1 MTENNTKGSSMFRG
15 KEGQNYLFPFI
26 LVCSLFFLWG
36 FAHAL
41 LDVLNAHFQEIL
53 QISKARSALV
63 QFALYGGY
71 FVMGIPAGL
80 IIKKYGYKK
89 GIVFGLLVFAIGA
102 FLFYPA
108 TLIRTFLPFLIAL
121 FVIACG
127 LTCLET
133 AANPYTTVLGPSKSG
148 ARRINLAQS
157 FNGLG
162 WILGPLVGGLLLFS
176 DEGDPFAAL
185 ATPYIGIGIVVLLIA
200 VLFVRTPLPQIS
212 AGEDD
217 SLSTEEA
224 AQLNKRSRF
233 RDLLKHPLFIF
244 AVIAQF
250 FYVAG
255 QTGIG
260 SFFINYVIEVRPD
273 ISHLQASQILAFGGM
288 GLFMVG
294 RISGSYIMKYFNPK
308 KLLAIYAL
316 INVLLMVVVVMGLGM
331 ISVVCLFVSYFF
343 MSIMYPTIFA
353 VGISGLKENTE
364 KGSSLIVM
372 AVAGGAVIPMLM
384 GRIADI
390 SSMTTGFIVPLVCF
404 VVIFIFGLSKMKN

>member
-1 MTENNTKGSSMFRG
+1 METNTNNTSIFRG
-15 KEGQNYLFPFI
+15 KKGENYLLPFI
-26 LVCSLFFLWG
+26 LVTSLFFLWG

-80 IIKKYGYKK
+80 IIKRYGYKK

-108 TLIRTFLPFLIAL
+108 TLIKTFFPFLIAL

-133 AANPYTTVLGPSKSG
+133 AANPYTTILGPPESG

-162 WILGPLVGGLLLFS
+162 WILGPLVGGLLIFS

-185 ATPYIGIGIVVLLIA
+185 ATPYMGIGVVVLLITI
-200 VLFVRTPLPQIS
+200 LFVRTPLPQIK
-212 AGEDD
+212 DD
-217 SLSTEEA
+217 SDDNHIEK
-224 AQLNKRSRF
+224 NGCY

-288 GLFMVG
+288 GMFMIG
-294 RISGSYIMKYFNPK
+294 RISGSYIMKFFNPK
-308 KLLAIYAL
+308 KLLAIYAC
-316 INVLLMVVVVMGLGM
+316 INVLLMTVVIMGLGM
-331 ISVVCLFVSYFF
+331 TSVVCLFGSYFF

-353 VGISGLKENTE
+353 VGISGLRENTE

-372 AVAGGAVIPMLM
+372 AVAGGAVVPMLM
-384 GRIADI
+384 GYIADVWTMAI
-390 SSMTTGFIVPLVCF
+390 GFLIPLICF
-404 VVIFIFGLSKMKN
+404 VVIAIFGVSKLKN

>member
-1 MTENNTKGSSMFRG
+1 MNYTKTEKKALFRG
-15 KEGQNYLFPFI
+15 RRGQNYLLPFI
-26 LVCSLFFLWG
+26 LVTSLFFLWG

-80 IIKKYGYKK
+80 IIKRFGYKK
-89 GIVFGLLVFAIGA
+89 GIIFGLVIFAIGA

-108 TLIRTFLPFLIAL
+108 TLIKTFNPFLIAL

-133 AANPYTTVLGPSKSG
+133 AANPYTTVLGPPESA

-162 WILGPLVGGLLLFS
+162 WILGPLVGGMFIFS
-176 DEGDPFAAL
+176 DGADPFSSL
-185 ATPYIGIGIVVLLIA
+185 AKPYILIGIIVLIIA
-200 VLFVRTPLPQIS
+200 ILFVGTPLPQIS
-212 AGEDD
+212 AEDAVA
-217 SLSTEEA
+217 SGHAPSSE
-224 AQLNKRSRF
+224 KGSYY
-233 RDLLKHPLFIF
+233 DLLHHPLFIF

-260 SFFINYVIEVRPD
+260 SFFINYTIEVRPD
-273 ISHLQASQILAFGGM
+273 ISHLQASQILAIGGM
-288 GLFMVG
+288 GMFMVS
-294 RISGSYIMKYFNPK
+294 RILGSYIMKFVNPR
-308 KLLAIYAL
+308 KLLTFYAMAN
-316 INVLLMVVVVMGLGM
+316 IILMIIVIMGFGM
-331 ISVVCLFVSYFF
+331 VSVVCLFLSYFF

-353 VGISGLKENTE
+353 LGISGLGVNTE
-364 KGSSLIVM
+364 KGSSIIVM
-372 AVAGGAVIPMLM
+372 AVAGGAVVPMFM
-384 GRIADI
+384 GYIADV
-390 SSMTTGFIVPLVCF
+390 SSMALGFIVPLICF
-404 VVIFIFGLSKMKN
+404 VIVMIFGLSKVKN

>member
-1 MTENNTKGSSMFRG
+1 MKNNIKSSSIFRG
-15 KEGQNYLFPFI
+15 KQGQNYLLPFI
-26 LVCSLFFLWG
+26 LVTSLFFLWG

-41 LDVLNAHFQEIL
+41 LDVLNAHFQDIL

-89 GIVFGLLVFAIGA
+89 GIVLGLLVFALGA

-108 TLIRTFLPFLIAL
+108 TLIKTFSPFLIAL

-133 AANPYTTVLGPSKSG
+133 AANPYTTVLGPADSS

-162 WILGPLVGGLLLFS
+162 WILGPLVGGILIFS
-176 DEGDPFAAL
+176 EDGDPFGAL
-185 ATPYIGIGIVVLLIA
+185 AKPYIGIGIVVLLITA
-200 VLFVRTPLPQIS
+200 FFIKTPLPQIS
-212 AGEDD
+212 
-217 SLSTEEA
+217 TEENVDLKDGEKA
-224 AQLNKRSRF
+224 KSRY

-244 AVIAQF
+244 AVVAQF

-260 SFFINYVIEVRPD
+260 SFFINYVIEVRSD
-273 ISHLQASQILAFGGM
+273 ITHLQASQILAFGGM

-294 RISGSYIMKYFNPK
+294 RISGSYMMKYYDPK
-308 KLLAIYAL
+308 KLLSIYAF
-316 INVLLMVVVVMGLGM
+316 INILLMIVVVMGLGM
-331 ISVVCLFVSYFF
+331 ISVVCLFASYFF

-372 AVAGGAVIPMLM
+372 AVAGGAVVPMMM
-384 GRIADI
+384 GRIADLW
-390 SSMTTGFIVPLVCF
+390 SMAIGFLIPLFCF
-404 VVIFIFGLSKMKN
+404 VVILLFGMTKLKN

>member
-1 MTENNTKGSSMFRG
+1 MKDNINSTSLFRG
-15 KEGQNYLFPFI
+15 KQGQNYLFPFI
-26 LVCSLFFLWG
+26 LVTSLFFLWG

-80 IIKKYGYKK
+80 IIKKYGYKR
-89 GIVFGLLVFAIGA
+89 GIIFGLFVFAIGA

-108 TLIRTFLPFLIAL
+108 TLIKTFYPFLIAL

-133 AANPYTTVLGPSKSG
+133 AANPYTTVLGPSQSG

-162 WILGPLVGGLLLFS
+162 WILGPLVGGLLIFS
-176 DEGDPFAAL
+176 NDGDPFAAL
-185 ATPYIGIGIVVLLIA
+185 AKPYVGIGIVVLLIA

-212 AGEDD
+212 AEDSD
-217 SLSTEEA
+217 VSGDQNS
-224 AQLNKRSRF
+224 KSRY

-244 AVIAQF
+244 AVVAQF

-273 ISHLQASQILAFGGM
+273 ISHLEASQILAFGGM
-288 GLFMVG
+288 GMFMIG
-294 RISGSYIMKYFNPK
+294 RISGSYMMKYFNPK
-308 KLLAIYAL
+308 KLLSIYAF
-316 INVLLMVVVVMGLGM
+316 INILLMVMVVMGLGM
-331 ISVVCLFVSYFF
+331 TSVVCLFASYFF

-372 AVAGGAVIPMLM
+372 AVAGGAVVPMLM
-384 GRIADI
+384 GRIADVW
-390 SSMTTGFIVPLVCF
+390 SMAVGFLVPLVCF
-404 VVIFIFGLSKMKN
+404 IVILIFGLSKLKN

>member
-1 MTENNTKGSSMFRG
+1 MENNNVNTSIFRG
-15 KEGQNYLFPFI
+15 RQGQNYLFPFI
-26 LVCSLFFLWG
+26 LVTSLFFLWG

-108 TLIRTFLPFLIAL
+108 TLIKTFLPFLIAL

-133 AANPYTTVLGPSKSG
+133 AANPYTTVLGPQESG

-162 WILGPLVGGLLLFS
+162 WILGPLVGGLLIFS

-185 ATPYIGIGIVVLLIA
+185 ATPYMGIGIVVLLIA
-200 VLFVRTPLPQIS
+200 VLFIRTPLPQIS
-212 AGEDD
+212 TDD
-217 SLSTEEA
+217 TESTTEPTE
-224 AQLNKRSRF
+224 KKSRYK
-233 RDLLKHPLFIF
+233 DLLKHPLFMF

-273 ISHLQASQILAFGGM
+273 ISHLEASQILAFGGM
-288 GLFMVG
+288 GMFMIG
-294 RISGSYIMKYFNPK
+294 RISGSYIMKFFNPK
-308 KLLAIYAL
+308 KLLAFYATM
-316 INVLLMVVVVMGLGM
+316 NVLLMIVVVMGLGM
-331 ISVVCLFVSYFF
+331 TSVVCLFASYFF

-353 VGISGLKENTE
+353 IGISGLKENTE

-372 AVAGGAVIPMLM
+372 AVAGGAVVPMLM

-390 SSMTTGFIVPLVCF
+390 WSMAIGFLVPLVCF
-404 VVIFIFGLSKMKN
+404 IVIVIFGLSKLKN

>member
-1 MTENNTKGSSMFRG
+1 MKNNLMFRG
-15 KEGQNYLFPFI
+15 KKGENYLFPFV
-26 LVCSLFFLWG
+26 LVTSLFFLWG

-41 LDVLNAHFQEIL
+41 LDVLNAHFQDIL

-89 GIVFGLLVFAIGA
+89 GIVFGLLFFAIGA

-108 TLIRTFLPFLIAL
+108 TLIKTFYPFLIAL

-133 AANPYTTVLGPSKSG
+133 AANPYTTVLGPAESG

-162 WILGPLVGGLLLFS
+162 WILGPLLGGMLIFS
-176 DEGDPFAAL
+176 NESDPFAAL
-185 ATPYIGIGIVVLLIA
+185 ATPYMGIGIVVLLIA
-200 VLFVRTPLPQIS
+200 VLFIRTPLPQIA
-212 AGEDD
+212 AGDATT
-217 SLSTEEA
+217 SST
-224 AQLNKRSRF
+224 KSRYK
-233 RDLLKHPLFIF
+233 DLLKHPLFIF
-244 AVIAQF
+244 SVVAQF

-273 ISHLQASQILAFGGM
+273 VSHLRASQILAFGGM
-288 GLFMVG
+288 GMFMVG
-294 RISGSYIMKYFNPK
+294 RISGSYMMKFFNPK
-308 KLLAIYAL
+308 KLLTYYAAMN
-316 INVLLMVVVVMGLGM
+316 ILLMAVVVMGWGIL
-331 ISVVCLFVSYFF
+331 SVICLFASYFF

-353 VGISGLKENTE
+353 VGIDGLKENTE
-364 KGSSLIVM
+364 KGSSFIVM

-384 GRIADI
+384 GRIADVW
-390 SSMTTGFIVPLVCF
+390 SMATGFVVPLICF
-404 VVIFIFGLSKMKN
+404 IVVLAFGLSRLKN